1 MKLRALL
8 FLVLA
13 TAGLVV
19 VISPAQPAWACSCA
33 YAPGPE
39 QDAHAQR
46 IVLGTVAQVTN
57 ESIRLVVDSV
67 EKGDVAIGETLGL
80 RVSRSEAS
88 CGYQFEA
95 GLRYRVNVYNGATGL
110 CNGVV
115 PAPPAVSAP
124 SAAEPAAVS
133 SPVVVAEP
141 APDRTSRSWWPV
153 AGALLVLAAALGIVL
168 RRRRRH
174 SGPASWRPAPGTA
187 PRR

>member
-1 MKLRALL
+1 MKLRAALL
-8 FLVLA
+8 LALA
-13 TAGLVV
+13 TIGLVV

-33 YAPGPE
+33 YSDGPE

-95 GLRYRVNVYNGATGL
+95 GHRYRVNVYNGATGL
-110 CNGVV
+110 CTGVA

-124 SAAEPAAVS
+124 PSAEPAAVS
-133 SPVVVAEP
+133 PVVAEP
-141 APDRTSRSWWPV
+141 AADRTSPSWWPV
-153 AGALLVLAAALGIVL
+153 AGAMLVVLAAAIGIAAL
-168 RRRRRH
+168 RRRRAAAR
-174 SGPASWRPAPGTA
+174 
-187 PRR
+187 